1 MKKVIGKIL
10 IVIFIVLLSFGLIIA
25 GTGYNM
31 YKEAIDKTP
40 LDEKVAQIKEKDNYT
55 TLDEMPDIYKKAV
68 VAVEDHRF
76 YTHGGIDIIAIGRA
90 IWNDMKAMSFVEGG
104 STITQQL
111 AKNIYFTQEKELTR
125 KVAEVFMAFK
135 IEDKYNKNEILELYL
150 NTSYFGDGYE
160 TVKEASRG
168 YFGKEPLE
176 LTDYEAVML
185 AGIPNA
191 PSVYAPTVNLDLA
204 KQRTKQVID
213 AMVKYDVITQDEA
226 NRILKEGENYFPS
239 NQSSNIE
246 RLVA

>member
-239 NQSSNIE
+239 NQSSNME